1 MKKVFSLIMGTLFLL
16 LGASAWSQAYPSKP
30 IRLIVPF
37 AAGGGADLT
46 MRLMATELGT
56 GLGQSLIVENRPG
69 VAGVVGLDALGQSA
83 PDGYTLMF
91 FSNTTSVAL
100 RSQKRDFEPRKLF
113 TPIGNAVLATAILL
127 VNPAVVNVKN
137 VGEFNAFLRANPGT
151 HYTSNGPGSP
161 GNLLIAVLGVQ
172 NGFKVE
178 HVAYKGAAPAMADA
192 AAGRVGI
199 VIGDALSARPHIQ
212 SGALRPIAAV
222 ASVRTPLLPDLLTSG
237 EQGFPQFAYDSYNG
251 LVVTAGTPAA
261 IVERL
266 RVATRRA
273 VESPTFAE
281 FVTKAGSRPVYIDGP
296 QWEELLLSD
305 FQRWGEA
312 IRVTGISPP

>member
-1 MKKVFSLIMGTLFLL
+1 MKKVLHLIVAMLFLL
-16 LGASAWSQAYPSKP
+16 PGGSAWSQAYPTKP

-46 MRLMATELGT
+46 MRVMATELGT
-56 GLGQSLIVENRPG
+56 GLGQSVFVENRPG
-69 VAGVVGLDALGQSA
+69 VSGILGLDVLGQSA

-91 FSNTTSVAL
+91 FSNVTAIAL

-113 TPIGNAVLATAILL
+113 TGLGNAVLATAILL
-127 VNPAVVNVKN
+127 VNPAVVNVRN
-137 VGEFNAFLRANPGT
+137 VSEFNAFLRANPGT
-151 HYTSNGPGSP
+151 HYTSVGPGSP

-222 ASVRTPLLPDLLTSG
+222 ASVRTPLLPDLPTSG

-251 LVVTAGTPAA
+251 LVVTAGTPTA

-281 FVTKAGSRPVYIDGP
+281 FVVKAGSRPVYIDGP